1 MTKRKPPGTGFESW
15 VDQQIREAT
24 ERGEFDNLPG
34 TGKPLADLDK
44 PYDEVWVMRH
54 LHKEGHSTEDLLPL
68 PLQLRKE
75 VERLPETVRKLRTE
89 RDVRE
94 AVADLNLRI
103 VAWLRAPLGP
113 PIPVRPANA
122 DQVVERW
129 RAERAAQ
136 KRDIPHIGDSDPD
149 PARDPDPAG
158 QAPARARRGRFG
170 TGARTADSRPAWW
183 RRALRR
189 GRSGTGRSG
198 HSDRSG

>member
-1 MTKRKPPGTGFESW
+1 MTKRKPPGIGFESW
-15 VDQQIREAT
+15 ADQQIREAT

-34 TGKPLADLDK
+34 AGKPLADLDK

-75 VERLPETVRKLRTE
+75 VERLPETVRTLRTE
-89 RDVRE
+89 REVRE
-94 AVADLNLRI
+94 VVADLNLRI

-129 RAERAAQ
+129 RAERTERAGQ
-136 KRDIPHIGDSDPD
+136 KGDIAHIGDPG
-149 PARDPDPAG
+149 PAE
-158 QAPARARRGRFG
+158 QALAKARRRRFG
-170 TGARTADSRPAWW
+170 TGEPAPGSRPVWW

-189 GRSGTGRSG
+189 GRST
-198 HSDRSG
+198 

>member
-1 MTKRKPPGTGFESW
+1 MTKRKPPGMGFESW

-34 TGKPLADLDK
+34 AGKPLTDLDK

-54 LHKEGHSTEDLLPL
+54 LHKEGHSGEDLLPL

-89 RDVRE
+89 REVRD

-129 RAERAAQ
+129 RAERAERLA
-136 KRDIPHIGDSDPD
+136 KGEAPPPADAGADPTG
-149 PARDPDPAG
+149 R
-158 QAPARARRGRFG
+158 APAKSRRRRFTGRG
-170 TGARTADSRPAWW
+170 STPDDRPAWW

-189 GRSGTGRSG
+189 GRST
-198 HSDRSG
+198 